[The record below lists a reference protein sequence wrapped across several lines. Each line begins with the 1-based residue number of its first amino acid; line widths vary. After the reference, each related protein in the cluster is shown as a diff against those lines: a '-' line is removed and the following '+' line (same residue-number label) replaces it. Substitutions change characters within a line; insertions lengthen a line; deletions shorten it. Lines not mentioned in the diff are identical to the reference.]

1 MERQQKPE
9 LISGIF
15 PKDLESTE
23 IKNEISEL
31 IKLEYKINRND
42 LVYESS
48 KQVYDF
54 IRFQTIRSFGDS
66 IFTGKITLSEADKK
80 QSNLLDDISN
90 FNNKVRPGSKA
101 EKD

>member
-1 MERQQKPE
+1 M
-9 LISGIF
+9 
-15 PKDLESTE
+15 
-23 IKNEISEL
+23 
-31 IKLEYKINRND
+31 
-42 LVYESS
+42 VYESS

-101 EKD
+101 DKD